1 MGYKG
6 SKNDEHIIYVW
17 LDALFNYISVLEDNL
32 EDKYWPADIHIV
44 GKDILR
50 FHAIYWPAFLLATG
64 YYDTPK
70 SIYAHGWWTIN
81 GEKMS
86 KSLGNVI
93 DPNYLV
99 DTYGIDQVRYFL
111 LKEIP
116 FGQDGN
122 FSEELLVNRINS
134 DLANDFG
141 NLVQRVLTMI
151 QKYNNG
157 NIPKAD
163 NLNENDLSLLEL
175 PSNTYDINNV
185 QMNNYQF
192 NIMLEN
198 IWKIIRSANSYVD
211 NNEPWNLHKNNN
223 SKRLNNVLY
232 TLVNTIYK
240 ITILLQ
246 PFLPE
251 SSKKIFH
258 MLKQKEE
265 ISFSEI
271 KNDIKE
277 GVKLEKSHPIF
288 PRFDKKDLKI

>member
-1 MGYKG
+1 MAKTLIDFYKKNKNFVKPASRFNEVKSFVENG
-6 SKNDEHIIYVW
+6 LEDLSISRTSFKWGIKVPKNDEHIIYVW

-32 EDKYWPADIHIV
+32 ENKYWPADIHIV

-50 FHAIYWPAFLLATG
+50 FHAIYWPAFLLAAG
-64 YYDTPK
+64 YDTPK

-141 NLVQRVLTMI
+141 NLVQRVLSMI
-151 QKYNNG
+151 QKYNSG

-163 NLNENDLSLLEL
+163 NLNENDLSLIEL
-175 PSNTYDINNV
+175 PRKIYDINNV

-192 NIMLEN
+192 NIILEN

-223 SKRLNNVLY
+223 SKN
-232 TLVNTIYK
+232 
-240 ITILLQ
+240 
-246 PFLPE
+246 
-251 SSKKIFH
+251 
-258 MLKQKEE
+258 
-265 ISFSEI
+265 
-271 KNDIKE
+271 
-277 GVKLEKSHPIF
+277 
-288 PRFDKKDLKI
+288 